1 MEDVNDIF
9 GKILYEFPVERIN
22 LNFPDWVDGL
32 DDEHP
37 LKQELYT
44 NIKEAFKNTNAV
56 KNINVGIEKINSTEI
71 KRNKLRKR
79 ICKFRNYITRRT
91 ILSSTNRN
99 NRSRCTK

>member
-1 MEDVNDIF
+1 M
-9 GKILYEFPVERIN
+9 
-22 LNFPDWVDGL
+22 

-71 KRNKLRKR
+71 VKQTTIKEINLGNGSVSLEITLQEELFYQVLTEITGVDVQNEADLFSTISNLASVKKSMIKLQ
-79 ICKFRNYITRRT
+79 
-91 ILSSTNRN
+91 LH
-99 NRSRCTK
+99 